1 LSKENILKH
10 LDTNWQTLV
19 DSISGLS
26 EEDLLQPNVCGTWS
40 IRDLMNHIS
49 TWEEEA
55 IRNIPLILTGE
66 STPRYSISGG
76 IEAFNARAQQ
86 DNKELALSRVKR
98 EFYATHQRFINYISS
113 IPRLSFENNSRLAK
127 RIRLDGY
134 AHYAEHSA
142 QILQWRQQNQNI

>member
-1 LSKENILKH
+1 MSKDNILKH
-10 LDTNWQTLV
+10 LDDNWQQLIESV
-19 DSISGLS
+19 SGLS
-26 EEDLLQPNVCGTWS
+26 EEELLQPNVCGTWS

-55 IRNIPLILTGE
+55 MQNIPLILSGE
-66 STPRYSISGG
+66 STPRYSASGG
-76 IEAFNARAQQ
+76 IEAFNARSQQ
-86 DNKELALSRVKR
+86 DKKDLALSRIKR

-113 IPRLSFENNSRLAK
+113 IPGSSFENNSRLAK

-142 QILQWRQQNQNI
+142 QILQWRQQN

>member
-1 LSKENILKH
+1 MSKENILQH

-26 EEDLLQPNVCGTWS
+26 EEDLLKSDVCGTWS
-40 IRDLMNHIS
+40 IRDLLNHIS

-55 IRNIPLILTGE
+55 MQNIPFILAGE
-66 STPRYSISGG
+66 STPRYSATGG
-76 IEAFNARAQQ
+76 IEAFNARSQH
-86 DNKELALSRVKR
+86 DKKELTLSRIKR
-98 EFYATHQRFINYISS
+98 VFYATHQRFIDYVSS
-113 IPRLSFENNSRLAK
+113 IPQSSFENNSRLAK

-142 QILQWRQQNQNI
+142 QILQWRHRNQNI